1 MGEAFIA
8 TILIAILFLAWLR
21 SLANKTNMNELE
33 HNNSRTK
40 KNRKV
45 IEADKEKL
53 KQSEKQA
60 QETAREKKRQ
70 EDVELISIIL
80 PTIRND
86 K

>member
-53 KQSEKQA
+53 A

>member
-1 MGEAFIA
+1 
-8 TILIAILFLAWLR
+8 
-21 SLANKTNMNELE
+21 MNELE